1 MSPSALPNVDHL
13 SIDWLGE
20 ADGQTVSS
28 FDIQDLVGE
37 GYNSRLYRLNEC
49 YTDRNADAPSY

>member
-20 ADGQTVSS
+20 AVGQTVSS

-37 GYNSRLYRLNEC
+37 GYKSRLYRVNVR
-49 YTDRNADAPSY
+49 YTDQNADAPSS